1 MKEVAR
7 IIALVAIFALALF
20 GAWLT
25 YDMTQNKAEAM
36 ASEPIF
42 DAGLTDPP
50 PSPVVEEQVEEE
62 KEEIVEEEP
71 VEEGVEEEYHE
82 EESYKEELY
91 EEQELYSASYDGS
104 AEDFRSD
111 GVIYYG
117 DFSYTW
123 YSQQVLPGNGLTALN
138 NNGRHVDERGFVC
151 DGDGYIAVASDDF
164 PEGSVVDT
172 PFGAGKVYDCGSG
185 SGNIDIYV
193 DF

>member
-7 IIALVAIFALALF
+7 IIALIAIFALALF

-25 YDMTQNKAEAM
+25 YDMVQNKAETM
-36 ASEPIF
+36 TVEPIF
-42 DAGLTDPP
+42 AAGLTDPAAP
-50 PSPVVEEQVEEE
+50 PPPIIEEPIEEE
-62 KEEIVEEEP
+62 EEEVVEEEP
-71 VEEGVEEEYHE
+71 VEEVVEEEYYE
-82 EESYKEELY
+82 EEPY
-91 EEQELYSASYDGS
+91 EEAELYSASYDGS
-104 AEDFRSD
+104 AEDFRRD

-123 YSQQVLPGNGLTALN
+123 YSQRVLPGNGLTALN
-138 NNGRHVDERGFVC
+138 NNGRYVDERGFVC

-164 PEGSVVDT
+164 PEGTVVDT

-185 SGNIDIYV
+185 YGNIDIYV

>member
-1 MKEVAR
+1 MKELAK
-7 IIALVAIFALALF
+7 IIALIAIFALALF
-20 GAWLT
+20 AAWLT
-25 YDMTQNKAEAM
+25 YDMTQNEAEAM
-36 ASEPIF
+36 AVEPIF

-50 PSPVVEEQVEEE
+50 PPPV
-62 KEEIVEEEP
+62 IEEP
-71 VEEGVEEEYHE
+71 VEKEEVVEEESVEEAEEVVEEEY
-82 EESYKEELY
+82 Y
-91 EEQELYSASYDGS
+91 EEAELYSASYDGS

-123 YSQQVLPGNGLTALN
+123 YSQRVLPGNGLTALN

>member
-7 IIALVAIFALALF
+7 IIGLIAIFALALF

-25 YDMTQNKAEAM
+25 YDMAQNKAEAM
-36 ASEPIF
+36 TVEPIF
-42 DAGLTDPP
+42 AAGLTDMAAPP
-50 PSPVVEEQVEEE
+50 PPVIEERVEEEEEVVEEELVEE
-62 KEEIVEEEP
+62 V
-71 VEEGVEEEYHE
+71 VEEEYYE
-82 EESYKEELY
+82 EEPY
-91 EEQELYSASYDGS
+91 EEVELYSASYDGS
-104 AEDFRSD
+104 AEDFRRD
-111 GVIYYG
+111 GIIYYG

-123 YSQQVLPGNGLTALN
+123 YSQRVLPGNGLTALN

-164 PEGSVVDT
+164 PEGSVIDT

-185 SGNIDIYV
+185 YGNIDIYV

>member
-7 IIALVAIFALALF
+7 IIALIAIFALALF

-25 YDMTQNKAEAM
+25 YDMTQNEAEAM
-36 ASEPIF
+36 AVEPIF
-42 DAGLTDPP
+42 DAGLTDPSP
-50 PSPVVEEQVEEE
+50 PPVIEETVEEE
-62 KEEIVEEEP
+62 KEVVEEEP
-71 VEEGVEEEYHE
+71 VEEAEEVVEEEYYE
-82 EESYKEELY
+82 EESYEEV
-91 EEQELYSASYDGS
+91 ELYSASYDGS
-104 AEDFRSD
+104 AEDFRRD

-123 YSQQVLPGNGLTALN
+123 YSQRVLPGNGLAALN

-185 SGNIDIYV
+185 YGNIDIYV

>member
-1 MKEVAR
+1 MKEIVR

-36 ASEPIF
+36 TIEPIF

-50 PSPVVEEQVEEE
+50 PPSVIEEPVEEE
-62 KEEIVEEEP
+62 VVEEEP
-71 VEEGVEEEYHE
+71 VEEAEEAEEVVEEEYYE
-82 EESYKEELY
+82 EESYEE
-91 EEQELYSASYDGS
+91 EELYSASYDGS
-104 AEDFRSD
+104 AEDFRRD
-111 GVIYYG
+111 GIIYYG

-123 YSQQVLPGNGLTALN
+123 YSQRVLPGGGLTALN

-185 SGNIDIYV
+185 YGNIDIYV

>member
-1 MKEVAR
+1 MKEAAKL
-7 IIALVAIFALALF
+7 IALIAIFVLALF

-25 YDMTQNKAEAM
+25 YDMIEHKAEA
-36 ASEPIF
+36 ATVEPIF
-42 DAGLTDPP
+42 DAGLTDPSP
-50 PSPVVEEQVEEE
+50 PPVIEEPVE
-62 KEEIVEEEP
+62 EEIVEEEP
-71 VEEGVEEEYHE
+71 VEEVEETEEVVEEEYYE
-82 EESYKEELY
+82 EEPY
-91 EEQELYSASYDGS
+91 EEVELYSASYDGS
-104 AEDFRSD
+104 AEDFRRD

-123 YSQQVLPGNGLTALN
+123 YSQRVLPGGGLTALN

-164 PEGSVVDT
+164 PEGTVVDT

-185 SGNIDIYV
+185 YDNIDIYV